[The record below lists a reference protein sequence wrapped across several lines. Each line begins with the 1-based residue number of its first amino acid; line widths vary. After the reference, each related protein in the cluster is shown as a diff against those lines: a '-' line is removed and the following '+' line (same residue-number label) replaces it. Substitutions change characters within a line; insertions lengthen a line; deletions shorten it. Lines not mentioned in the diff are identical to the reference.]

1 MKVFDKNAVKRYK
14 VFKKTQDNWHPSF
27 ELDDGTMMV
36 AVSLIGPLGPLGPL
50 RKITKP
56 YEYRVCVWGD
66 DDMGMELDSTDEE
79 VVVAAFFKVLELEF
93 VNYDNLK
100 AMGFVPA

>member
-1 MKVFDKNAVKRYK
+1 
-14 VFKKTQDNWHPSF
+14 
-27 ELDDGTMMV
+27 
-36 AVSLIGPLGPLGPL
+36 
-50 RKITKP
+50 
-56 YEYRVCVWGD
+56 
-66 DDMGMELDSTDEE
+66 MELDSTDEE